1 MRKKQL
7 PYIAV
12 PLSDENFL
20 SNLENAFFKG
30 ADIIELRVDMFEDRS
45 IEKIKSMLREIKAR
59 DLMSI
64 LTIRAKWEG
73 GATEIDDTER
83 EKIIRECIDLVDY
96 VDIELSSHDLIEK
109 MRELI
114 KEKGKNLIISYHD
127 FEKTPADEVI
137 KSIIDKSFKYGADI
151 AKYAFYTTT
160 HEDVGRLLTIT
171 YDYYKR
177 GKKLI
182 AIGMGELG
190 KITRVA
196 GYFFGSIITYTFIG
210 SSVAPGQISIDKL
223 EEELRFYSI
232 KD

>member
-7 PYIAV
+7 PYVAV
-12 PLSDENFL
+12 PLSDENFIE
-20 SNLENAFFKG
+20 NLEKAFFKG

-45 IEKIKSMLREIKAR
+45 IENIKSMLREIKAR

-73 GATEIDDTER
+73 GATEIDDAER
-83 EKIIRECIDLVDY
+83 EEIIKSCIDLVDY
-96 VDIELSSHDLIEK
+96 IDIELSSHDLIDRTK
-109 MRELI
+109 DII
-114 KEKGKNLIISYHD
+114 KENGKELIISYHD
-127 FEKTPADEVI
+127 FEKTPSNEVI
-137 KSIIDKSFKYGADI
+137 QRIIDKSIKYGADI
-151 AKYAFYTTT
+151 VKYAFYITT
-160 HEDVGRLLTIT
+160 HEDVGRLLSIT

-196 GYFFGSIITYTFIG
+196 GYFFGSRITYTFIG
-210 SSVAPGQISIDKL
+210 SAVAPGQINIDKL
-223 EEELRFYSI
+223 EEELRFYAI